1 MIMPRRRLKRKGKV
15 SGKSYSGVLLQ
26 NILLP
31 DRTSANRKL
40 FRIGLRPTS
49 AQRADERIIQ
59 SERVAKLPALFEH
72 FGIDPKTR
80 GAWQALAC
88 ALAVKH
94 VPGFQV
100 RHATGAPAKVHLDT
114 LCRLYRFAIVKNA
127 ARKNRARKLSD
138 TSISGLPE
146 LKRQIQELQDCRP
159 KRLRNLLS
167 EARQMRKA
175 RVKWLVETCRLRKT
189 FGDDEDELSELDFI
203 RGDPPL
209 WSYEKNLRSK

>member
-1 MIMPRRRLKRKGKV
+1 MRKSKV

-31 DRTSANRKL
+31 DRTSADRKL
-40 FRIGLRPTS
+40 FRIGLRQS
-49 AQRADERIIQ
+49 SHRHADERIIR
-59 SERVAKLPALFEH
+59 SERRAKLSVLFEH
-72 FGIDPKTR
+72 FGIDPKR
-80 GAWQALAC
+80 PEAWQALAC
-88 ALAVKH
+88 ALAAKH

-100 RHATGAPAKVHLDT
+100 RRATGAPAKVHFDT

-138 TSISGLPE
+138 ESISRLPE
-146 LKRQIQELQDCRP
+146 LKRQIPELHDCSL

-167 EARQMRKA
+167 EARQMRHA
-175 RVKWLVETCRLRKT
+175 RVKWLVESCRLRRA
-189 FGDDEDELSELDFI
+189 FGNDEDELSELDLI

-209 WSYEKNLRSK
+209 WSYEKNLWSKYHPKKG